1 MAMSQKFWSAAAK
14 DIKTSLTEF
23 SDPLNQL
30 NLAVPEAMVPTM
42 SAELKREA
50 ACLDAA
56 IRKHVSYSPL
66 FKSEKNRKFLLE
78 ASSDTIAKQI
88 AKWDN
93 VQSLPDHHRKVAPR
107 MVSFLRNLNR
117 LKSGVAEKRE
127 AIAKIEVP
135 PHRVSAYSIL
145 EAMFQITFR
154 AMHKSQWKALPSP
167 NGEIPEKAALEE
179 NRSLVTTI
187 INDN

>member
-1 MAMSQKFWSAAAK
+1 MSRKFWSEAAQ
-14 DIKTSLTEF
+14 DIQTSLTEF

-30 NLAVPEAMVPTM
+30 TLSVPEAMVPTI

-56 IRKHVSYSPL
+56 IRKHVSFSPL

-78 ASSDTIAKQI
+78 ASSDTIEKQI

-93 VQSLPDHHRKVAPR
+93 VQSLPDQHRNVAPR
-107 MVSFLRNLNR
+107 MATFLRNLNR
-117 LKSGVAEKRE
+117 LKSGVAEKRK
-127 AIAKIEVP
+127 AIANIEVP
-135 PHRVSAYSIL
+135 PHGVSAYSIL

-154 AMHKSQWKALPSP
+154 AMHKSQWKAPAAPEESV
-167 NGEIPEKAALEE
+167 PEKAALEE